1 MLTKTTISEARTAFC
16 LDGNNTPAINL
27 HMGTQGVGAGAAI
40 VG

>member
-16 LDGNNTPAINL
+16 LGGNNTPVIHL
-27 HMGTQGVGAGAAI
+27 HAGTQGIGAGAAI